1 VGDMDFYFATRNKGK
16 FREAKLIFESLGLKL
31 TMLEADKIEIQS
43 DSLEDIASYA
53 AKELS
58 GRLGFK
64 VVVEDAGLFIR
75 GLNGFPGPYSSYI
88 LKTIGLNGVLRLM
101 NGVSDRYAYFLSVV
115 AYAEPGKPAKV
126 FQGRVEGLIT
136 SEPRGS
142 GGFGFD
148 PIFQPLEGD
157 GRTFAEMSAEEK
169 NRFSHRAKAF
179 RELAVWIR
187 ENLPSNREP

>member
-1 VGDMDFYFATRNKGK
+1 DFYFATRNKGK

>member
-1 VGDMDFYFATRNKGK
+1 MDFYFATRNKGK

-157 GRTFAEMSAEEK
+157 GRTFAEMSTEEK

>member
-1 VGDMDFYFATRNKGK
+1 MDFYFATRNKGK

-75 GLNGFPGPYSSYI
+75 SLNGFPGPYSSYI

>member
-1 VGDMDFYFATRNKGK
+1 MDFYFATRNKGK